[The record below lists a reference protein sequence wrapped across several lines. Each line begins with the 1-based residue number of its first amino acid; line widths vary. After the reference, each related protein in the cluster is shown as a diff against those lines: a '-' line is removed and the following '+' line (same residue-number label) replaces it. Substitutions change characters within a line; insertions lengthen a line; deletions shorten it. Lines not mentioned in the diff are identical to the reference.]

1 MAISYKL
8 PPPLL
13 QGDGRDDVGVG
24 LTNKPR
30 FGKLPAKS
38 RKEGCVPTTLNVNEA
53 KTHFSSVVSEVE
65 RNLVAFTI
73 MRYGRPVARIVPLE
87 SPRRTFKPIPGL
99 AGKVKVKCDLFDDS
113 SCEWEACGDAPTA
126 S

>member
-1 MAISYKL
+1 M
-8 PPPLL
+8 
-13 QGDGRDDVGVG
+13 
-24 LTNKPR
+24 
-30 FGKLPAKS
+30 
-38 RKEGCVPTTLNVNEA
+38 PTTLNVNEA

-65 RNLVAFTI
+65 KNLVAFTI

-113 SCEWEACGDAPTA
+113 SCDWGRPAAMRPDSFVGRGHVQGDGAAGGA